1 MLNAKQLLSLE
12 FYKKSPCFTGSL
24 GTLCYKV
31 AKITETITDES
42 GKEKTNIIGLRLT
55 YWQGPFNYDNTP
67 DDAKTSADFDFT
79 NEGLEAIAEVINSQ
93 VN

>member
-31 AKITETITDES
+31 AKITTPDEEGKDKIT
-42 GKEKTNIIGLRLT
+42 GLRLT
-55 YWQGPFNYDNTP
+55 YWQGPFNFDNTP
-67 DDAKTSADFDFT
+67 DDQKTSVDFDFS
-79 NEGLEAIAEVINSQ
+79 NEGLEAIAEVINNQNNS
-93 VN
+93 